1 MSLDTSTLYLVAT
14 MVAAMLGAMLLFFG
28 KQENIPALK
37 WWGTAYLLGAASVAL
52 WTLASDALGE
62 MLSLALNAVGFVAC
76 GMVWNASRVFHGRKP
91 NLPGLVLGAIAW
103 IAAVM
108 TLAPEASAM
117 RMTIGAGIV
126 AIYAALTA
134 TELWSERR
142 RTLQKRWPAIVVPV
156 LHGFVLMLPI
166 LLGDLLH
173 PHDDK
178 FSGSIWVT
186 VFSIELVLYAV
197 GTVFVI
203 FMLVSERAVTAHK
216 TAASMDPLTGMFNR
230 RGFAEAS
237 SRVIEREAN
246 AGRPVTV
253 LIFDIDHFK
262 SINDRFGHPAGD
274 EILKLFATVVVNT
287 LRISDLSGRIGGEEF
302 AALLPC
308 SLEEGV
314 IAAER
319 VREAFAN
326 SGIVVEDGPVDTTVS
341 IGVAGGPAGTE
352 LEVLLAAAD
361 TALYQAKRSGRN
373 RVEAAEELPLS
384 LENWRRKTAG
394 IARQPQSRPVV
405 AEPGLRMV
413 RGAVT
418 SRLPFASISSWLM
431 NTIRNQNAHAALMSL
446 EAAAASARGGFAC
459 MFSTS
464 DEYETALITERRAQG
479 RYDRPRSRWPV
490 VMFVGCTLMVAG
502 TVLLLN

>member
-52 WTLASDALGE
+52 WTLASNALGE

-76 GMVWNASRVFHGRKP
+76 GMVWNASRVFHGRKS
-91 NLPGLVLGAIAW
+91 NLPGLVLGAMAW
-103 IAAVM
+103 IAAGM
-108 TLAPEASAM
+108 TLAPEAIAM
-117 RMTIGAGIV
+117 RLTIGAGIV
-126 AIYAALTA
+126 AVYAALTA

-142 RTLQKRWPAIVVPV
+142 RTLQKRWPTVVVPAM
-156 LHGFVLMLPI
+156 HGFVLMLPI

-173 PHDDK
+173 PQDGK
-178 FSGSIWVT
+178 FSASIWVT
-186 VFSIELVLYAV
+186 AFAIELVLYAV
-197 GTVFVI
+197 GTVFLI
-203 FMLVSERAVTAHK
+203 FMLVSERTVTAHK

-230 RGFAEAS
+230 RGFAEAT
-237 SRVIEREAN
+237 SRVIEREAHS
-246 AGRPVTV
+246 GRPVTV
-253 LIFDIDHFK
+253 MIFDIDHFK

-274 EILKLFATVVVNT
+274 EILKLFSAVVVNT

-308 SLEEGV
+308 SLEEAV
-314 IAAER
+314 VAAER
-319 VREAFAN
+319 VREAFEA
-326 SGIVVEDGPVDTTVS
+326 SGIVDETGPVDTTVS

-373 RVEAAEELPLS
+373 RVKVAEELPLS

-394 IARQPQSRPVV
+394 TARQLPQQPGIARL
-405 AEPGLRMV
+405 A
-413 RGAVT
+413 
-418 SRLPFASISSWLM
+418 
-431 NTIRNQNAHAALMSL
+431 
-446 EAAAASARGGFAC
+446 
-459 MFSTS
+459 
-464 DEYETALITERRAQG
+464 
-479 RYDRPRSRWPV
+479 
-490 VMFVGCTLMVAG
+490 
-502 TVLLLN
+502 

>member
-1 MSLDTSTLYLVAT
+1 M
-14 MVAAMLGAMLLFFG
+14 MAAMLGAMLLFFG
-28 KQENIPALK
+28 KQESIPALK

-52 WTLASDALGE
+52 WTLASSTLGE
-62 MLSLALNAVGFVAC
+62 MLSLALNAIGFVAC

-103 IAAVM
+103 VAAVM
-108 TLAPEASAM
+108 TLAPAASAL

-126 AIYAALTA
+126 AVYAALTA
-134 TELWSERR
+134 SELWTERR
-142 RTLQKRWPAIVVPV
+142 RTLQQRWPAFVVPV
-156 LHGFVLMLPI
+156 LHGLVLMLPI
-166 LLGDLLH
+166 LLGDFLR
-173 PHDDK
+173 PQDAA
-178 FSGSIWVT
+178 FSGSIWMT
-186 VFSIELVLYAV
+186 VFSVELVLYAV

-203 FMLVSERAVTAHK
+203 FMLVSERAVTVHK

-230 RGFAEAS
+230 RGFSEATA
-237 SRVIEREAN
+237 RVIEREAS

-274 EILKLFATVVVNT
+274 EILKLFSTIVLNT

-314 IAAER
+314 LAAER
-319 VREAFAN
+319 VREAFEA
-326 SGIVVEDGPVDTTVS
+326 SGIAVDEGPVDTTVS

-361 TALYQAKRSGRN
+361 TALYQAKRGGRN

-384 LENWRRKTAG
+384 LEKWRRKTAG
-394 IARQPQSRPVV
+394 LPGQPRPGV
-405 AEPGLRMV
+405 A
-413 RGAVT
+413 
-418 SRLPFASISSWLM
+418 
-431 NTIRNQNAHAALMSL
+431 SL
-446 EAAAASARGGFAC
+446 A
-459 MFSTS
+459 
-464 DEYETALITERRAQG
+464 
-479 RYDRPRSRWPV
+479 
-490 VMFVGCTLMVAG
+490 
-502 TVLLLN
+502 

>member
-28 KQENIPALK
+28 RQENIPALK
-37 WWGTAYLLGAASVAL
+37 WWGSAYLLGACSVAL
-52 WTLASDALGE
+52 WTLAGNALGE
-62 MLSLALNAVGFVAC
+62 MFSLALSAVGFLAC

-91 NLPGLVLGAIAW
+91 HLPGLVLGAIVW
-103 IAAVM
+103 VAAVM
-108 TLAPEASAM
+108 TVAPEASAM

-134 TELWSERR
+134 TQLWSERR
-142 RTLQKRWPAIVVPV
+142 RAEQRRWPALAVPA

-173 PHDDK
+173 PHDI
-178 FSGSIWVT
+178 FAGSIWVT
-186 VFSIELVLYAV
+186 VFSVELVLYAV

-230 RGFAEAS
+230 RGFAEAT

-253 LIFDIDHFK
+253 MIFDIDHFK
-262 SINDRFGHPAGD
+262 GINDRFGHPAGD
-274 EILKLFATVVVNT
+274 EILKLFATVVVNS
-287 LRISDLSGRIGGEEF
+287 LRISDLSGRVGGEEF

-319 VREAFAN
+319 VREAFVR
-326 SGIVVEDGPVDTTVS
+326 SGIVDETGPVDTTVS

-361 TALYQAKRSGRN
+361 AALYQAKRGGRN

-394 IARQPQSRPVV
+394 AARQPQQQPGV
-405 AEPGLRMV
+405 AHL
-413 RGAVT
+413 A
-418 SRLPFASISSWLM
+418 
-431 NTIRNQNAHAALMSL
+431 
-446 EAAAASARGGFAC
+446 
-459 MFSTS
+459 
-464 DEYETALITERRAQG
+464 
-479 RYDRPRSRWPV
+479 
-490 VMFVGCTLMVAG
+490 
-502 TVLLLN
+502 

>member
-14 MVAAMLGAMLLFFG
+14 MVAATLGAMLLFFG
-28 KQENIPALK
+28 TQENIPALR
-37 WWGTAYLLGAASVAL
+37 WWGTAYLLGAVSVAL
-52 WTLASDALGE
+52 STLAGHVLGA
-62 MLSLALNAVGFVAC
+62 MLSLALNAVGFAAC
-76 GMVWNASRVFHGRKP
+76 GMVWSAARVFHGRNP
-91 NLPGLVLGAIAW
+91 NLPGLLLGAMVW
-103 IAAVM
+103 VAAVM
-108 TLAPEASAM
+108 TLKPEASAIRFM
-117 RMTIGAGIV
+117 IGAAIV

-134 TELWSERR
+134 AQLWSERR
-142 RTLQKRWPAIVVPV
+142 KTLQRRWPAIVVPV

-173 PHDDK
+173 PHGDIS
-178 FSGSIWVT
+178 SGSIWVT
-186 VFSIELVLYAV
+186 VFSIELMLYAV

-203 FMLVSERAVTAHK
+203 FMLVSERTVTAHR

-230 RGFAEAS
+230 RGFAEAT

-253 LIFDIDHFK
+253 MIFDIDHFK

-274 EILKLFATVVVNT
+274 EILKLFAAVVVNA
-287 LRISDLSGRIGGEEF
+287 LRITDLSGRIGGEEF

-308 SLEEGV
+308 SLEEAV

-319 VREAFAN
+319 VREAFES
-326 SGIVVEDGPVDTTVS
+326 SGIVDETGPVDTTVS

-361 TALYQAKRSGRN
+361 TALYQAKRGGRN

-394 IARQPQSRPVV
+394 IARHPPQRPGV
-405 AEPGLRMV
+405 A
-413 RGAVT
+413 
-418 SRLPFASISSWLM
+418 RLA
-431 NTIRNQNAHAALMSL
+431 
-446 EAAAASARGGFAC
+446 
-459 MFSTS
+459 
-464 DEYETALITERRAQG
+464 
-479 RYDRPRSRWPV
+479 
-490 VMFVGCTLMVAG
+490 
-502 TVLLLN
+502 

>member
-1 MSLDTSTLYLVAT
+1 MTLDISTLYFVAT

-28 KQENIPALK
+28 RQENIPALK
-37 WWGTAYLLGAASVAL
+37 WWGAAYLLGAASVAL
-52 WTLASDALGE
+52 WTFAGNALGE

-91 NLPGLVLGAIAW
+91 NLPGLFLGALAW

-142 RTLQKRWPAIVVPV
+142 RTLQKRWPTIVVPV

-173 PHDDK
+173 PHEEI

-186 VFSIELVLYAV
+186 VFAIELVLYAV

-203 FMLVSERAVTAHK
+203 FMLVSDRTVTAHK

-230 RGFAEAS
+230 RGFAEAT

-308 SLEEGV
+308 SLEEGL

-326 SGIVVEDGPVDTTVS
+326 SGIEVEEGPVDTTVS

-361 TALYQAKRSGRN
+361 TALYQAKRNGRN

-384 LENWRRKTAG
+384 LERWRRKSAG
-394 IARQPQSRPVV
+394 AGHPHRQPGIP
-405 AEPGLRMV
+405 
-413 RGAVT
+413 
-418 SRLPFASISSWLM
+418 RLA
-431 NTIRNQNAHAALMSL
+431 
-446 EAAAASARGGFAC
+446 
-459 MFSTS
+459 
-464 DEYETALITERRAQG
+464 
-479 RYDRPRSRWPV
+479 
-490 VMFVGCTLMVAG
+490 
-502 TVLLLN
+502 

>member
-1 MSLDTSTLYLVAT
+1 MSLDTSTLYLVAA
-14 MVAAMLGAMLLFFG
+14 MVAALLGAMLLFFG
-28 KQENIPALK
+28 RQENIPALQ
-37 WWGTAYLLGAASVAL
+37 WWGTAYLLGAAAVAL
-52 WTLASDALGE
+52 WTLAGAALGG
-62 MLSLALNAVGFVAC
+62 MLSLALNAVGFIAC

-91 NLPGLVLGAIAW
+91 NLAGLVLGAIAW

-108 TLAPEASAM
+108 TLQPADSAL

-126 AIYAALTA
+126 ALYAALTA

-142 RTLQKRWPAIVVPV
+142 RSLQKRWLTVAVPI

-173 PHDDK
+173 PDDRA
-178 FSGSIWVT
+178 FDSSIWVT
-186 VFSIELVLYAV
+186 VFAIELVLYAV

-203 FMLVSERAVTAHK
+203 FMLVSERTVTAHK

-230 RGFAEAS
+230 RGFAEAT

-274 EILKLFATVVVNT
+274 EILKLFATVVVNS
-287 LRISDLSGRIGGEEF
+287 LRMTDLSGRIGGEEF

-308 SLEEGV
+308 SLEDGV

-319 VREAFAN
+319 VREAFAS

-361 TALYQAKRSGRN
+361 AALYQAKRSGRN

-394 IARQPQSRPVV
+394 LARPPQRGSGV
-405 AEPGLRMV
+405 A
-413 RGAVT
+413 
-418 SRLPFASISSWLM
+418 
-431 NTIRNQNAHAALMSL
+431 SL
-446 EAAAASARGGFAC
+446 A
-459 MFSTS
+459 
-464 DEYETALITERRAQG
+464 
-479 RYDRPRSRWPV
+479 
-490 VMFVGCTLMVAG
+490 
-502 TVLLLN
+502 